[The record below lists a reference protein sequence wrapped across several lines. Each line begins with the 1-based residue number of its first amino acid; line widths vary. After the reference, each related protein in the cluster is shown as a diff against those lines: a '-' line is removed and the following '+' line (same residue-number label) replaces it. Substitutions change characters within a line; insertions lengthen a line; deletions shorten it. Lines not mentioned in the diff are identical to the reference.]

1 MRGSVMKKKMVMTEG
16 NIVKILI
23 IFILPIN
30 VVNVVTIFQF
40 DTE

>member
-1 MRGSVMKKKMVMTEG
+1 MKKKMVMTEG

>member
-1 MRGSVMKKKMVMTEG
+1 MRGNVMKKKMVMTEG